1 MLAYDRAAHLPG
13 RPTSRLEA
21 DEVEVEPIVELAPML
36 AAVNAARCDAAESAT
51 TTPPDAPGPQPRT
64 SCAAVAPRGAVS
76 AQHAAP
82 QVGVARAHTRVD
94 AHLRTSARASGRQC

>member
-13 RPTSRLEA
+13 RPMSRLEA

-51 TTPPDAPGPQPRT
+51 TTPPDAPGPP
-64 SCAAVAPRGAVS
+64 V
-76 AQHAAP
+76 
-82 QVGVARAHTRVD
+82 
-94 AHLRTSARASGRQC
+94 